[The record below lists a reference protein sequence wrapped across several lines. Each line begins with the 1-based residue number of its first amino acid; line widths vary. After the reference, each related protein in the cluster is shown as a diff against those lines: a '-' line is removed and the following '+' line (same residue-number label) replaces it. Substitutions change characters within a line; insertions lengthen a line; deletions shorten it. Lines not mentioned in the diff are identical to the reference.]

1 MSIVREDC
9 RYSKDHEW
17 IRMEDELTGVCGITD
32 HAQEMLTDIVF
43 VELPETGIEVKKGS
57 QVAIVESVKAVS
69 DVYAPV
75 DGVITAVNS
84 GLEDAPEKINA
95 DPYEEGWL
103 FKIELKS
110 ALAFEELMGP
120 EEYVEYVESQG

>member
-110 ALAFEELMGP
+110 ALAIEELMGP